1 MKIEL
6 TSPHTSDG
14 TTFQTGW
21 VIEVAPETGAL
32 LIAQGHREVPEVV
45 SNQLREAASQDV
57 SQLWPHLQDRSR
69 KIEETARA
77 ALERR
82 GNEGCMPVAQPAAP
96 PPQANLGDEVA
107 EPEPPPAPTPRSPFF
122 GKK

>member
-32 LIAQGHREVPEVV
+32 LIVQGHREVPEVV
-45 SNQLREAASQDV
+45 
-57 SQLWPHLQDRSR
+57 
-69 KIEETARA
+69 RA
-77 ALERR
+77 KKNPAIYD
-82 GNEGCMPVAQPAAP
+82 GGCMPVAQPAAP